1 MSQLETLRQQI
12 LAQRPTKQQRD
23 AIFADELEFLLRAAP
38 GSGKTWTSCR
48 RFIWRGANRVQEVGG
63 LALLSFTNAAV
74 REFQLATSGIG
85 RRDLLSDP
93 NYIGTFD
100 SFVERFIL
108 TPFGHLISNTATRPK
123 LLIAPRSGQMKNSKL
138 AAWVTT
144 QDEKQLR
151 VPAWQIIPYRE
162 GKKVGFRASKKFGGL
177 KIKLGTND
185 PVKELMNL
193 GYYTHSQ
200 RVYWAA
206 RLLFDRPHIADV
218 IARRFP
224 EIIVDEAQDTNE
236 WLITLLKLLRNKGAK
251 ISFVGDP
258 DQCIFDFALANA
270 EMLPEVVT
278 RWQIIEMPLSKSF
291 RCNNQIAA
299 AVRNI
304 GGNSAFQGCGDS
316 AHSYHGP
323 FVCRDP
329 GENFERSVS
338 LFEDLLRRTGIPKA
352 QSAIVCRAHD
362 QLQEIRGE
370 ATYTHLVGEARRLA
384 EAAFMRDCRKNYK
397 KAYQI
402 VQASVR
408 SIVDNTNLWDEIDD
422 APDSEQAI
430 KIKLAIWRFV
440 KRDDG
445 LPSVKLSG
453 GEWIDRIR
461 KGLTT
466 LISEIGIQA
475 CPNLNVKINKKGL
488 KTDQMELPL
497 LHEKTLFPEIRQ
509 DTIHQVKGESIDAV
523 MVIGSK
529 GFWNSVVKA
538 AETTTNTEEKRLA
551 YVAMTRARHVLLV
564 SLPAAHYAKKIERWK
579 TWGFSDI

>member
-1 MSQLETLRQQI
+1 MEALRQQI
-12 LAQRPTKQQRD
+12 LAQGPTKQQEN
-23 AIFADELEFLLRAAP
+23 AIFVDDLEFLLRAAP

-48 RFIWRGANRVQEVGG
+48 RFIWRGADRVKVIGG

-74 REFQLATSGIG
+74 REFQLATAEIG

-108 TPFGHLISNTATRPK
+108 TPFGHLVSGTPARPK
-123 LLIAPRSGQMKNSKL
+123 LLIAPRPGQMKNKKL
-138 AAWVTT
+138 AAWVTSK
-144 QDEKQLR
+144 EGKQIR
-151 VPAWQIIPYRE
+151 VPAWQIIPYRD
-162 GKKVGFRASKKFGGL
+162 GSSVGFKTSEKLGGVKL
-177 KIKLGTND
+177 KLGTDD
-185 PVKELMNL
+185 PVRELMKL
-193 GYYTHSQ
+193 GYYTHPQ

-236 WLITLLKLLRNKGAK
+236 WLITLLKLLRNKGTK
-251 ISFVGDP
+251 ITFVGDP

-270 EMLPEVVT
+270 EMLPAVVG
-278 RWQIIEMPLSKSF
+278 RWQIPEMPLSKSF
-291 RCNNQIAA
+291 RCNNQIAT
-299 AVRNI
+299 AVSNI
-304 GGNSAFQGCGDS
+304 GGNNDFQGCGEGP
-316 AHSYHGP
+316 HEYHGP

-338 LFEDLLRRTGIPKA
+338 LFEDLLRRTHIHKP
-352 QSAIVCRAHD
+352 QSAIICRAHD

-370 ATYTHLVGEARRLA
+370 ATYTNLVGEARRLA

-397 KAYQI
+397 KAYRI
-402 VQASVR
+402 VEASIR
-408 SIVDNTNLWDEIDD
+408 SIVDNTELWDQVDD
-422 APDSEQAI
+422 FPDSQDAMRVR
-430 KIKLAIWRFV
+430 LAIWRFV
-440 KRDDG
+440 KSDAG
-445 LPSVKLSG
+445 LPSVRLTGS
-453 GEWIDRIR
+453 EWIDRIR
-461 KGLTT
+461 NGLTS
-466 LISEIGIQA
+466 LISEVGIQA
-475 CPNLNVKINKKGL
+475 CPNLNLKINKKGL

-497 LHEKTLFPEIRQ
+497 LQEKSLFPEIRQ

-523 MVIGSK
+523 LVLGSK

-538 AETTTNTEEKRLA
+538 AENGLNTEDKRLA

-564 SLPAAHYAKKIERWK
+564 SLPTAHYAKKIGRWK
-579 TWGFSDI
+579 SWGFREL